1 MNPNN
6 EYQTRY
12 ASYLSLIEPALRL
25 AVEPL
30 ESPLKEAISYSL
42 LSGGKRLRPVLT
54 LACCDLLHG
63 CMEDAIPFACAVEM
77 IHAYSLIHDD
87 LPCMDDDD
95 LRRGQPTNHKV
106 FGEAMAVLA
115 GDGLQSL
122 AFATMA
128 HQTLEATNVWHACR
142 AMAAVADGCGV
153 QGMVNGQVRDLQA
166 EGKPVSLSSLQAI
179 HAQKT
184 GALIEAACL
193 AGAACAGADTASYQ
207 TIGRFGQ
214 AVGLAFQIADDILDA
229 TSDAQTL
236 GKTPGKDARDHKAT
250 YVSLLG
256 LETARLRAQAA
267 CQQAEEALSGFGESA
282 WFLRMTAQNEVKRSK

>member
-1 MNPNN
+1 MNLKD

-12 ASYLSLIEPALRL
+12 QLYMEQIEPALQK

-30 ESPLKEAISYSL
+30 ESPLKDAISYSL
-42 LSGGKRLRPVLT
+42 LAQGKRLRPVLT
-54 LACCDLLHG
+54 LACCDLLG
-63 CMEDAIPFACAVEM
+63 GQVEDALPFACAAEM

-122 AFATMA
+122 AFSVMA
-128 HQTLEATNVWHACR
+128 EQTVNVINPANACR
-142 AMAAVADGCGV
+142 AMRAIANGCGV

-166 EGKPVSLSSLQAI
+166 EGKQIDLTTLQAI

-193 AGAACAGADTASYQ
+193 AGAAIAGADADTYEA
-207 TIGRFGQ
+207 IGCYSR
-214 AVGLAFQIADDILDA
+214 ALGLAFQIADDILDA
-229 TSDAQTL
+229 TADVQTL

-256 LETARLRAQAA
+256 LEQARQCAEQA
-267 CQQAEEALSGFGESA
+267 CLKAEDALQRFGRDA
-282 WFLRMTAQNEVKRSK
+282 WFLRMTVENAVKRSK

>member
-1 MNPNN
+1 MNPNS
-6 EYQTRY
+6 EYQARY
-12 ASYLSLIEPALRL
+12 DAYLSQIEPALRA

-54 LACCDLLHG
+54 LSCCTLVG
-63 CMEDAIPFACAVEM
+63 GQIEDALPFACAVEM

-106 FGEAMAVLA
+106 FGEALAVLA

-128 HQTLEATNVWHACR
+128 ESILHADNPQHACK
-142 AMAAVADGCGV
+142 AMAAVAHGCGV

-166 EGKPVSLSSLQAI
+166 EGKRIDLAGLQAI

-193 AGAACAGADTASYQ
+193 AGAACTGADTDDCAA
-207 TIGRFGQ
+207 IGTFGR
-214 AVGLAFQIADDILDA
+214 ALGLAFQIADDILDA
-229 TSDAQTL
+229 TADAQTL

-256 LETARLRAQAA
+256 LEQAQLRAQDA
-267 CQQAEEALSGFGESA
+267 CQCAQDALDCFGESA
-282 WFLRMTAQNEVKRSK
+282 WFLRMTAQNAVKRSK